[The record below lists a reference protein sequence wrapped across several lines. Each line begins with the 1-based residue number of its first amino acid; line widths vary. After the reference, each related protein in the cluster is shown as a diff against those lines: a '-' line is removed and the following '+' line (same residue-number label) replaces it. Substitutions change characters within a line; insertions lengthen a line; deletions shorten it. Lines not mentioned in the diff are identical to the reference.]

1 MENKSNYIEL
11 NEDFI
16 TRCLKCNLI
25 CSIKTKYKE
34 GDLYIIYECDNQH
47 FGEILFKDYL
57 NKFQKHSLS
66 NEKCKCGTSQK
77 EKKENFFY
85 CSKCNLFVCGFCQK
99 EHSNEEHDL
108 INYKRYDSLCKEHSN
123 FFDSY
128 CLSCKKNLCVFCNE
142 EHKKHNIINLIGI
155 SEESR
160 ENFINEIKELEIIV
174 GNLNNIKNN
183 LSRKIDQI
191 TELSLIEIQ
200 YRNLI
205 FNTYE
210 YENSQKNLNY
220 YAIQNFKNCQ
230 ITNLNKIQYYNK
242 LYEEGDNYITFLDNM
257 KNIQVN
263 NFKIINKQNS
273 TLYYNIEQLK
283 DGRLASCS
291 NKKSLT
297 IYNKINFEPEL
308 IIVDHLNYIISF
320 TQLNN
325 GKIITCSGDN
335 TMKLI
340 NLIGENNYYI
350 EQTLKGHKNEVY
362 KVIEIRDNELISNS
376 KDKTMKVW
384 KLNDENKFICVNNI
398 NIENS
403 GNLLKLNEEVFV
415 SLENSINN
423 LKFWNSHFFTEIKTI
438 NKINNSYSTQNL
450 CLLDDDIL
458 GVGGNEYNGIYI
470 IKISTYQLIKNIIDP
485 FEIISIKKYKDYFIC
500 SGYYEGRSIMKYKYE
515 NEDFEKIYEIYNA
528 HEKQILSC
536 VVLDD
541 NIFGSGEII
550 ASSGYDNII
559 KLWVN

>member
-1 MENKSNYIEL
+1 MENKSNCIEL

-57 NKFQKHSLS
+57 NKFKKHSLS

-263 NFKIINKQNS
+263 IME
-273 TLYYNIEQLK
+273 Y
-283 DGRLASCS
+283 
-291 NKKSLT
+291 
-297 IYNKINFEPEL
+297 
-308 IIVDHLNYIISF
+308 
-320 TQLNN
+320 
-325 GKIITCSGDN
+325 
-335 TMKLI
+335 
-340 NLIGENNYYI
+340 
-350 EQTLKGHKNEVY
+350 
-362 KVIEIRDNELISNS
+362 VIWI
-376 KDKTMKVW
+376 
-384 KLNDENKFICVNNI
+384 
-398 NIENS
+398 
-403 GNLLKLNEEVFV
+403 
-415 SLENSINN
+415 
-423 LKFWNSHFFTEIKTI
+423 
-438 NKINNSYSTQNL
+438 
-450 CLLDDDIL
+450 
-458 GVGGNEYNGIYI
+458 
-470 IKISTYQLIKNIIDP
+470 
-485 FEIISIKKYKDYFIC
+485 
-500 SGYYEGRSIMKYKYE
+500 
-515 NEDFEKIYEIYNA
+515 
-528 HEKQILSC
+528 
-536 VVLDD
+536 
-541 NIFGSGEII
+541 
-550 ASSGYDNII
+550 
-559 KLWVN
+559 